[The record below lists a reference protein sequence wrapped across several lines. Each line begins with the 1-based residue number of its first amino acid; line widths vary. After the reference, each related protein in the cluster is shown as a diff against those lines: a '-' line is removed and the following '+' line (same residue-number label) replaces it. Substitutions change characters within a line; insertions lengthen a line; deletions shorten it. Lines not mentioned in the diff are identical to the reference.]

1 MADVIF
7 LGTAAALPTGDR
19 GNTALAI
26 PGDPGEAGSSG
37 LLVDTGGDIYP
48 ALCRAGLAQD
58 ELSDLFITHAHI
70 DHIGSLPSL
79 IESYRLGGR
88 HVPLHIY
95 GLPEVIETAQRI
107 VAVFGY
113 ELTLDSWT
121 FEVTYTA
128 VEDGQQLPLGGIPAT
143 FARVDHTLP
152 CAGFRL
158 SLPNGDFAYTS
169 DTQPTPAIQRLAKGA
184 RVLVTECT
192 YLNESANYAR
202 VSRHMTA
209 LEAGQQAAACGVD
222 VLALV
227 HLGVASGWTPEA
239 ARAEAAQA
247 FAGEVLAPSDGDH
260 LQL

>member
-1 MADVIF
+1 MAHVIF
-7 LGTAAALPTGDR
+7 LGTAAALPTSDR

-26 PGDPGEAGSSG
+26 PAEVGSSG

-58 ELSDLFITHAHI
+58 ELGDLFITHAHI

-88 HVPLHIY
+88 HTPLHVY
-95 GLPEVIETAQRI
+95 GLPEVIETAKQI

-113 ELTLDSWT
+113 ELTMDSWT

-128 VEDGQQLPLGGIPAT
+128 VEDGQQITLGGLPAT
-143 FARVDHTLP
+143 IARVDHTLP

-184 RVLVTECT
+184 RALVTECT